1 MNDGETGG
9 DALEG
14 SPVFATTHWSLV
26 LAAGD
31 KDAAQ
36 SAAALE
42 RLCQTYWYP
51 VYAYVR
57 RKGFSA
63 EDAQDLTQEFF
74 RRLLERN
81 WLPQADRQRG
91 RFRSFLLGAVNHFL
105 AHQWERAKAIK
116 RGGRILFQSLD
127 DETFEQR
134 YVQEAQVVCSPE
146 DLYEQRWA
154 TTLLQ
159 TVLVRLREE
168 EAAAN
173 RLAQFNALE
182 ICLTGDRRSETYSEL
197 AERLGTTDGALKM
210 AAHRLRSRYAQLLK
224 DEIANTVA
232 QPDEVQD
239 EVRHL
244 FAVLSR

>member
-1 MNDGETGG
+1 MNGRDTSG
-9 DALEG
+9 AAWEG

-31 KDAAQ
+31 RQAPQ

-42 RLCQTYWYP
+42 RLCRTYWYP
-51 VYAYVR
+51 LYAYVR
-57 RKGFSA
+57 RRGFSP

-74 RRLLERN
+74 WRLLERN

-91 RFRSFLLGAVNHFL
+91 RFRCFLLGAVNHFL
-105 AHQWERAKAIK
+105 ANQWARAKAIK
-116 RGGRILFQSLD
+116 RGGQILFQSLED
-127 DETFEQR
+127 GGFEQR
-134 YVQEAQVVCSPE
+134 YGLEAQVVCSPE

-159 TVLVRLREE
+159 TVLARLREE
-168 EAAAN
+168 ETAAN

-182 ICLTGDRRSETYSEL
+182 ICLTGDRRSETYSDL
-197 AERLGTTDGALKM
+197 AERLGTTEGALKM
-210 AAHRLRSRYAQLLK
+210 AARRLRSRYAQLLK
-224 DEIANTVA
+224 EEIANTVA